1 MECLPVTTEIMQT
14 KAQEIAKK
22 LKITDFQASRG
33 SSVLLQLPSRLVL
46 DSYQGHKTEEIKKEL
61 KKSECEHV
69 IIPGGM
75 TSQLRLLDISINKPM
90 RDRLR
95 KYYIDWQPII
105 TQLEQ
110 IESGVLIP
118 DPNYGEVDLKIL
130 KQLQALYPGIP
141 IIYEVLEPNVE
152 HISQFKATVPRTPNL
167 QNVTFVWNQ
176 LTAEEYEK
184 KMKENKECKKF
195 DFIHM
200 IHVLYYVNNFA
211 LTMKYF
217 TSCLEKTGKLMIVI
231 LEATSGYCK
240 FWHKYGGHLGLSDS
254 YISSKQIVETLE
266 EQGIP
271 YQCTEL
277 ENELDITDCSE
288 ETENGKLLLEFLTHV
303 YRFSET
309 VAPALKAEII
319 EYLHRSDCTTER
331 AGKYILNGNTVVLMV
346 DP

>member
-1 MECLPVTTEIMQT
+1 MASSIKNLATDPNRYKQAFLLFKNQTTEYQNM
-14 KAQEIAKK
+14 E
-22 LKITDFQASRG
+22 DFLDGKFMEYMKSFVKGRETIKVLSIG
-33 SSVLLQLPSRLVL
+33 S
-46 DSYQGHKTEEIKKEL
+46 GT
-61 KKSECEHV
+61 
-69 IIPGGM
+69 
-75 TSQLRLLDISINKPM
+75 
-90 RDRLR
+90 
-95 KYYIDWQPII
+95 
-105 TQLEQ
+105 
-110 IESGVLIP
+110 
-118 DPNYGEVDLKIL
+118 GEVDLKIL